1 MSRIQISLPEAAI
14 GQLRMIA
21 KTTGE
26 PTSRVAAR
34 FVLSTLAGENHAQP
48 PATPVPD
55 ATPPRP
61 KPRPRRRPVW
71 LQPWD
76 NDEER
81 IWLQDMWGSIVALL
95 ERYPTMLGG
104 LPDRWWHDARL
115 VEWLSALATWRTN
128 IDTASEDPREEIAF
142 HNGLQQLAR
151 IIDQTPS
158 GERRFNIKLGMSVDW
173 GKRGF

>member
-1 MSRIQISLPEAAI
+1 VSRIQISLPEAAV
-14 GQLRMIA
+14 GQLRVIA

-26 PTSRVAAR
+26 PASRVAAR

-48 PATPVPD
+48 PAAPVPD

-61 KPRPRRRPVW
+61 KPRRRPVW

-76 NDEER
+76 DEDR
-81 IWLQDMWGSIVALL
+81 IWLQNMWGSIVALL

-104 LPDRWWHDARL
+104 LPERWWRDARF
-115 VEWLSALATWRTN
+115 VEWLSAMATWRTN
-128 IDTASEDPREEIAF
+128 IDAASEDPREEIAF

-151 IIDQTPS
+151 IIDQTPT
-158 GERRFNIKLGMSVDW
+158 GERRFKNTGMPVDW
-173 GKRGF
+173 CKRGL